1 MALEKLRNF
10 WERALVP
17 IVEYLSRFSP
27 ATITWVALPI
37 GILGGL
43 SVLTASQDDLGASM
57 LLGGGLLITM
67 AMVLDGLDGPVA
79 RATGRVTRWGDYLDH
94 TFDRLLDA
102 TWIICIAGSVFVN
115 DLVLGLSAA
124 WLTLLGSYMGTQ
136 AQAVAGT
143 RNYRGFSRADRTVLS
158 IVAIFAMSAMLYTD
172 NYSWGEFPAPF
183 EHISINPL
191 SIVIF
196 ISAIGGFWTFLI
208 RFIQAREK
216 IKQID
221 EEDPLPQ
228 NNTQDE

>member
-1 MALEKLRNF
+1 MALEKLRNV

-17 IVEYLSRFSP
+17 IVESLSKFSP

-37 GILGGL
+37 GVLGGL

-57 LLGGGLLITM
+57 LLGGGLLIAM
-67 AMVLDGLDGPVA
+67 AMILDGLDGPVA

-102 TWIICIAGSVFVN
+102 TWIICIAGSVFVD
-115 DLVLGLSAA
+115 DLILGLSAA

-143 RNYRGFSRADRTVLS
+143 RNYRGFSRADRTILS
-158 IVAIFAMSAMLYTD
+158 IVAIFAMSVMVYLDKT
-172 NYSWGEFPAPF
+172 SWGEFPAPF

-196 ISAIGGFWTFLI
+196 ISAIGGLWTFLI
-208 RFIQAREK
+208 RFIQARDK

-228 NNTQDE
+228 NNSQEE

>member
-1 MALEKLRNF
+1 MALEKLRNV

-17 IVEYLSRFSP
+17 IVESLSRFSP

-102 TWIICIAGSVFVN
+102 AWIICIAGSVFVD
-115 DLVLGLSAA
+115 DLILGLSAA

-143 RNYRGFSRADRTVLS
+143 RNYRGFSRADRTILS
-158 IVAIFAMSAMLYTD
+158 IVAIFAMSFMLYLD
-172 NYSWGEFPAPF
+172 KSSWGDFPAPF
-183 EHISINPL
+183 EHIPINPL

-196 ISAIGGFWTFLI
+196 ISAIGGLWTFII
-208 RFIQAREK
+208 RFVQARDK

-221 EEDPLPQ
+221 EENPLPQ
-228 NNTQDE
+228 NNTEDE

>member
-1 MALEKLRNF
+1 MALEKLRNV
-10 WERALVP
+10 WERVLTP
-17 IVEYLSRFSP
+17 IVESLSKFSP

-37 GILGGL
+37 GVLGGL

-102 TWIICIAGSVFVN
+102 TWIICIAGSVFVD

-143 RNYRGFSRADRTVLS
+143 RNYRGFSRADRTILS
-158 IVAIFAMSAMLYTD
+158 IVAIFAMSAMLYLD
-172 NYSWGEFPAPF
+172 KSSWGEFPAPF
-183 EHISINPL
+183 EHISINTL

-196 ISAIGGFWTFLI
+196 ISAIGRLWTFLI
-208 RFIQAREK
+208 RFIQARNK

-228 NNTQDE
+228 KNTQEE

>member
-1 MALEKLRNF
+1 MALEKLRNV

-17 IVEYLSRFSP
+17 LVKYLSKFSP
-27 ATITWVALPI
+27 ATITWIALPI

-67 AMVLDGLDGPVA
+67 AMILDGLDGPVA

-115 DLVLGLSAA
+115 DLILGLSAA

-143 RNYRGFSRADRTVLS
+143 RNYRGFSRADRTILS
-158 IVAIFAMSAMLYTD
+158 IVAIFAMSLMLYLD
-172 NYSWGEFPAPF
+172 KNSWGEFPAPF
-183 EHISINPL
+183 QHISINPL

-196 ISAIGGFWTFLI
+196 ISAIGGLWTFLI
-208 RFIQAREK
+208 RFIQARDK

-228 NNTQDE
+228 KKSQEE

>member
-1 MALEKLRNF
+1 MALEKLRNV

-17 IVEYLSRFSP
+17 IVESLSKFSP

-37 GILGGL
+37 GVLGGL

-57 LLGGGLLITM
+57 LLGGGLLIAM
-67 AMVLDGLDGPVA
+67 AMILDGLDGPVA

-102 TWIICIAGSVFVN
+102 TWIICIAGSIFVD
-115 DLVLGLSAA
+115 DLILGLSAA

-143 RNYRGFSRADRTVLS
+143 RNYRGFSRADRTILS
-158 IVAIFAMSAMLYTD
+158 IVAIFAMSVMVYLDKT
-172 NYSWGEFPAPF
+172 SWGEFPAPF

-196 ISAIGGFWTFLI
+196 ISAIGGLWTFLI
-208 RFIQAREK
+208 RFIQARDK

-228 NNTQDE
+228 NNSQEE

>member
-1 MALEKLRNF
+1 MALEKLRNI
-10 WERALVP
+10 WEQALVP
-17 IVEYLSRFSP
+17 IVNSLSRYSP

-37 GILGGL
+37 GVLGGL

-67 AMVLDGLDGPVA
+67 AMILDGLDGPVA

-102 TWIICIAGSVFVN
+102 TWIICIAGSVFVD
-115 DLVLGLSAA
+115 DLILGLSAA

-143 RNYRGFSRADRTVLS
+143 RNYRGFSRADRTILS
-158 IVAIFAMSAMLYTD
+158 IVAIFAMSVMVYLDKT
-172 NYSWGEFPAPF
+172 SWGEFPAPF

-196 ISAIGGFWTFLI
+196 ISAIGGLWTFLI
-208 RFIQAREK
+208 RFIQARDK

-228 NNTQDE
+228 NNAQEE